1 MSDFICPMCGS
12 PNDENADL
20 CEVCKVDFTRLPNDL
35 KPQKLQNRESS
46 EKTSLRSELT
56 QDSNLTETPD
66 WLRKRIQTKENPQN
80 QASSSIDNYLNM
92 IFGRTNESAE
102 ANEDAAEPD
111 HQNVPFSRE
120 DLEALDL
127 SENSESP
134 NTDVSPEELET
145 YSDFETIRPERKWD
159 SDNESEQNSAS
170 EVQESF
176 NDLPDAGTASKQ
188 ADPEKVQSKKA
199 AAIDPGLLP
208 EEVFNDF
215 SIIRPQSKWDGEESD
230 SQNLEIDQSDANP
243 LRDAQLA
250 LFNESDIDSDS
261 KGADLTEEE
270 SQFFD
275 FTVNRPQRK
284 WDASD
289 QSDSAAEDSV
299 SSSQFA
305 FESLDEILSDPRLLD
320 DENGAMDEESVS
332 KQVPEQEPSLVDSL
346 LTQILSNE
354 PTDPGE
360 LPLISA
366 SENNPSSYYETNKPS
381 SQIEIDPELE
391 FLIDDQDTAQRPTES
406 EPNHQ
411 QDQPDELTAFVQTE
425 DTFPENL
432 LTDDIV
438 PDSYDLEADDLD
450 EVPWDLFETGDMT
463 LPGTNYVETSSYK
476 SFSKSGIPEEKK
488 NQDYQQR
495 MISTIL
501 ERVFQ
506 TEGLNR
512 PLTKTRSRGSK
523 KTSQLMIAITVLIG
537 ILFLLFSGI
546 FDFIPLNPPSMES
559 FPDLVSFNQSFEE
572 IDSESDILVVI
583 DYTPGFSNELGSSAS
598 ALLQKLN
605 DRQAKVQIITTNP
618 SAAILTSQLQSTIA
632 SPEILSSGYLPGGV
646 LAIQN
651 LLAGN
656 PDSFDALYLV
666 SANFDSARAW
676 LEQISTLPTSIPVH
690 IIGSAQIQSLIEPYR
705 RTSLI
710 HSSISSPLEKDLF
723 AGKSISS
730 PQEKRKTL
738 SLWALVLFA
747 VLAFLAGS
755 MQRSPYQSI
764 LSDEKSRSNKG
775 DIQPDHEKLKSS
787 EKGATDHD
795 VID

>member
-12 PNDENADL
+12 PNDENADS
-20 CEVCKVDFTRLPNDL
+20 CEVCKVDFTQLPNDL
-35 KPQKLQNRESS
+35 KPQKMQDRENS
-46 EKTSLRSELT
+46 EKTSPRSELT

-92 IFGRTNESAE
+92 IFGRTNESTE

-111 HQNVPFSRE
+111 HQNVPFSQE

-127 SENSESP
+127 SESP
-134 NTDVSPEELET
+134 LSSNTDVSPEELET

-159 SDNESEQNSAS
+159 SDNGSEQNAASA
-170 EVQESF
+170 VQEPF
-176 NDLPDAGTASKQ
+176 NDLPDTGTASKWV
-188 ADPEKVQSKKA
+188 DPETVQSKEA

-208 EEVFNDF
+208 EEAFNDF

-230 SQNLEIDQSDANP
+230 SQNLEIDRSDANP

-250 LFNESDIDSDS
+250 LFNESDMDSVS

-284 WDASD
+284 WDDSD
-289 QSDSAAEDSV
+289 QSDSSAEDSL
-299 SSSQFA
+299 SSSQVA
-305 FESLDEILSDPRLLD
+305 FESLDEILSDPRLVD

-332 KQVPEQEPSLVDSL
+332 KQVPDQEPSLVDSL

-354 PTDPGE
+354 PTDPE
-360 LPLISA
+360 EIPAVSET
-366 SENNPSSYYETNKPS
+366 ENNPSSYYQTNKPS

-391 FLIDDQDTAQRPTES
+391 FLLDDHETTQRPTES
-406 EPNHQ
+406 EPVQQ
-411 QDQPDELTAFVQTE
+411 QDQPDELTASVNAEETI
-425 DTFPENL
+425 PENL

-463 LPGTNYVETSSYK
+463 LPGTHFVETSSYK
-476 SFSKSGIPEEKK
+476 SFSKSGIPEEMK

-512 PLTKTRSRGSK
+512 PLAKTRSHGSK
-523 KTSQLMIAITVLIG
+523 KTSQLGIAVTVLIG
-537 ILFLLFSGI
+537 IFFLLFSGI
-546 FDFIPLNPPSMES
+546 LDFIPLNPPSVES
-559 FPDLVSFNQSFEE
+559 FPNLVSFNQSFEE
-572 IDSESDILVVI
+572 IGAESNILVVI

-618 SAAILTSQLQSTIA
+618 SAAILTSQLESAIA
-632 SPEILSSGYLPGGV
+632 SPEIFSSGYLPGGV

-666 SANFDSARAW
+666 SANFDSVRAW

-723 AGKSISS
+723 AGKSINT

-775 DIQPDHEKLKSS
+775 DIQPDPENTKSS